1 MDANNVVLIMYLD
14 IKMGKLIK
22 LVVFLHTIVT
32 LIVWQLMKTK
42 NVKYV
47 NKDIL

>member
-1 MDANNVVLIMYLD
+1 MDANNAVLIMYLD
-14 IKMGKLIK
+14 IKMEKLIK
-22 LVVFLHTIVT
+22 LIVSLHTIVT